1 MNWIGR
7 LMRYIDIHDAVSKN
21 NDKAYALLDHAET
34 EMRLLNLTGGIIRKL
49 LVLEEQ
55 AIKLYVIEE
64 YTYEEIGEI
73 MNVSSSRINQILNKS
88 LRRLRKNKEFIIGIK
103 EWELNSKK
111 IKDYWDNEKNRL
123 KNERLRNIYEYYYHW
138 GNTPSFR

>member
-1 MNWIGR
+1 
-7 LMRYIDIHDAVSKN
+7 MRYIDIHDAVSKN

-34 EMRLLNLTGGIIRKL
+34 EMRLLNLTGGIMRKL

-103 EWELNSKK
+103 
-111 IKDYWDNEKNRL
+111 
-123 KNERLRNIYEYYYHW
+123 
-138 GNTPSFR
+138 